1 MARNLLGGFS
11 GYSPV
16 LSPAINGMILQL
28 YLAARDP
35 ARPRLG
41 IERDTLEL
49 NYSTS
54 LYTLHQY
61 FQSETHQKAVELL
74 QKSIFHN
81 KPFGLYLRSFAFGAS
96 VDPPQLDL
104 NTIDTHVQMQD
115 EHFQFWLTRYIVPKV
130 PFLAIENPALELRTN
145 NSLPKIALVD
155 DSWQSVVKSIIP
167 VATVIVLYFGVITD
181 GVKIEIEAIRFANR
195 QDSTILFHSE
205 PIVDI
210 DISDFPNVFSWKEEN
225 FDATAILSILQT
237 LPVCNKDLCEYVILP
252 VKPAPPSILK
262 DYTDGITNMGLLA
275 GHHMLK
281 NSMYV
286 DAVDAFVASIASSF
300 WSQNEYARAFAYR
313 YLACSFSK
321 LNKLQ
326 LAIDILEYSLDLFE
340 KFAHENPS
348 SVAEALQ
355 NVNEFDNI
363 FQQFS
368 TISRVDHLQKRL
380 SILQL
385 K

>member
-1 MARNLLGGFS
+1 
-11 GYSPV
+11 
-16 LSPAINGMILQL
+16 
-28 YLAARDP
+28 
-35 ARPRLG
+35 
-41 IERDTLEL
+41 
-49 NYSTS
+49 
-54 LYTLHQY
+54 
-61 FQSETHQKAVELL
+61 
-74 QKSIFHN
+74 
-81 KPFGLYLRSFAFGAS
+81 
-96 VDPPQLDL
+96 
-104 NTIDTHVQMQD
+104 
-115 EHFQFWLTRYIVPKV
+115 
-130 PFLAIENPALELRTN
+130 
-145 NSLPKIALVD
+145 
-155 DSWQSVVKSIIP
+155 
-167 VATVIVLYFGVITD
+167 
-181 GVKIEIEAIRFANR
+181 
-195 QDSTILFHSE
+195 
-205 PIVDI
+205 
-210 DISDFPNVFSWKEEN
+210 
-225 FDATAILSILQT
+225 
-237 LPVCNKDLCEYVILP
+237 
-252 VKPAPPSILK
+252 
-262 DYTDGITNMGLLA
+262 MGLLA